1 MGNIRKKK
9 FGWLYDKYF
18 NFSNY
23 HIFYNYDFLQ
33 KSKFTIFSGSDD
45 FEYAQKAIK
54 INVIE
59 YVLKPINSN
68 ELIEI
73 LKKLKSLIYNI
84 NKQYIDFFK
93 GKKSEFKIW
102 QLIIFIIS
110 QVFVVFAIVRRL
122 FEEVYKYVS
131 DNYIVAVKISTYLI
145 IFIILYF
152 IVGYISYSSKKIY
165 KYLYK
170 IEDKNTKTDL
180 LISYFIIST
189 YMTILVLFPEKFGEI
204 YKIGLVGAGIS
215 YILNLKVLIRVIRSP
230 EIIEVEIENGSK
242 IKFTD
247 VSIVAIILLIM
258 VIFSLYLGVCFINSG
273 DIGVYTNNPT
283 YYDLFYY
290 TIITFSTIG
299 YGDICPISPV
309 AKFMSMVISL
319 TSFICLTI
327 FVSSILSYKSEQWL

>member
-1 MGNIRKKK
+1 MINI
-9 FGWLYDKYF
+9 LILVIT
-18 NFSNY
+18 
-23 HIFYNYDFLQ
+23 IFYIVM
-33 KSKFTIFSGSDD
+33 IF
-45 FEYAQKAIK
+45 YKR
-54 INVIE
+54 IN
-59 YVLKPINSN
+59 L
-68 ELIEI
+68 EI
-73 LKKLKSLIYNI
+73 LKKLKSLIYDI

-93 GKKSEFKIW
+93 GKTLDFKIW
-102 QLIIFIIS
+102 QLIVFVIS
-110 QVFVVFAIVRRL
+110 QVFIVFAIVRRL

-152 IVGYISYSSKKIY
+152 IVGYILYSTKKIY

-180 LISYFIIST
+180 LVSYFIISM
-189 YMTILVLFPEKFGEI
+189 YMTILILFPEKFSEI
-204 YKIGLVGAGIS
+204 YKIGLVGVGIS
-215 YILNLKVLIRVIRSP
+215 YILNLKVLLRVIRSP
-230 EIIEVEIENGSK
+230 EIIEVKIENASK

-247 VSIVAIILLIM
+247 VSVVAIILLIM

-290 TIITFSTIG
+290 TVITFSTIG

-309 AKFMSMVISL
+309 AKFMSMVISF

-327 FVSSILSYKSEQWL
+327 FVSSILSYKSEQ

>member
-1 MGNIRKKK
+1 MINI
-9 FGWLYDKYF
+9 LTLA
-18 NFSNY
+18 
-23 HIFYNYDFLQ
+23 I
-33 KSKFTIFSGSDD
+33 TIFSIIMIS
-45 FEYAQKAIK
+45 YKRV
-54 INVIE
+54 N
-59 YVLKPINSN
+59 L
-68 ELIEI
+68 EI

-180 LISYFIIST
+180 LISYFIISM
-189 YMTILVLFPEKFGEI
+189 YMTILIIFPGEFAKN
-204 YKIGLVGAGIS
+204 YKIGLVGVTLS
-215 YILNLKVLIRVIRSP
+215 YFLNLKVLLRIIRSP
-230 EIIEVEIENGSK
+230 EI
-242 IKFTD
+242 TD
-247 VSIVAIILLIM
+247 FKGQTKKTDGLDSVGVMAVIVLLM
-258 VIFSLYLGVCFINSG
+258 VVISLALAVCFISCSG
-273 DIGVYTNNPT
+273 EGVYTNNPT
-283 YYDLFYY
+283 FFDLFYY
-290 TIITFSTIG
+290 TIITFATVG
-299 YGDICPISPV
+299 YGDISPVSPV
-309 AKFMSMVISL
+309 AKFMSIVISM
-319 TSFICLTI
+319 TSILCLTVFI
-327 FVSSILSYKSEQWL
+327 SSVLSYKGTED

>member
-1 MGNIRKKK
+1 MINI
-9 FGWLYDKYF
+9 LTLA
-18 NFSNY
+18 
-23 HIFYNYDFLQ
+23 I
-33 KSKFTIFSGSDD
+33 TIFSIIMIS
-45 FEYAQKAIK
+45 YKRV
-54 INVIE
+54 N
-59 YVLKPINSN
+59 L
-68 ELIEI
+68 EI

-189 YMTILVLFPEKFGEI
+189 YMTILVLFPNKFSEI
-204 YKIGLVGAGIS
+204 YKIGLVGVGIS
-215 YILNLKVLIRVIRSP
+215 YILNLKVLISVIRSP
-230 EIIEVEIENGSK
+230 QIIEVKINNNSKVEEN
-242 IKFTD
+242 D
-247 VSIVAIILLIM
+247 VGLISGILLFM
-258 VIFSLYLGVCFINSG
+258 VIVSLYLGVCFISNGS
-273 DIGVYTNNPT
+273 IKAYSNNPT

-299 YGDICPISPV
+299 YGDICPVSIV
-309 AKFMSMVISL
+309 AKFMSIVISL
-319 TSFICLTI
+319 TSIICLTI
-327 FVSSILSYKSEQWL
+327 FISSMLSYKSEK